1 MKKIYEFMLKL
12 FLSNTYVKVRIII
25 VTVKIIKRIKIMLV
39 LSRKAEESIIIN
51 TPDQKE
57 IKITIIKIE
66 NKKVKIGISAA
77 NEFTILREELTL
89 GN

>member
-1 MKKIYEFMLKL
+1 MLRL
-12 FLSNTYVKVRIII
+12 FLLNTYVKVRIII
-25 VTVKIIKRIKIMLV
+25 VTVKLIKRIKIMLV

-51 TPDQKE
+51 TPDHKE

-66 NKKVKIGISAA
+66 NKKVKVGISAGT
-77 NEFTILREELTL
+77 EFTILREELTL

>member
-1 MKKIYEFMLKL
+1 MLRL
-12 FLSNTYVKVRIII
+12 FLLNTYVKVRIII
-25 VTVKIIKRIKIMLV
+25 VTVKLIKRIKIMLV

-51 TPDQKE
+51 TPDNKQ

-66 NKKVKIGISAA
+66 NKKVKVGISAGT
-77 NEFTILREELTL
+77 EFTILREELTL

>member
-1 MKKIYEFMLKL
+1 MLTL
-12 FLSNTYVKVRIII
+12 FLLNTYAKVRIISVI
-25 VTVKIIKRIKIMLV
+25 VKLIKRIKIMLV
-39 LSRKAEESIIIN
+39 LSRKSEESIIIN

-66 NKKVKIGISAA
+66 NKKVKVGISAGT
-77 NEFTILREELTL
+77 EFTILREELTL

>member
-1 MKKIYEFMLKL
+1 MLKL
-12 FLSNTYVKVRIII
+12 FLLNTYVEVRIII
-25 VTVKIIKRIKIMLV
+25 VIVKLIKRIKIMLV
-39 LSRKAEESIIIN
+39 LSRKSEESIIIN

-66 NKKVKIGISAA
+66 NKKVKVGISAGT
-77 NEFTILREELTL
+77 EFTILREELTL

>member
-1 MKKIYEFMLKL
+1 
-12 FLSNTYVKVRIII
+12 
-25 VTVKIIKRIKIMLV
+25 MLV

-66 NKKVKIGISAA
+66 NKKIKVGISAGA
-77 NEFTILREELTL
+77 EFTILREELTL

>member
-1 MKKIYEFMLKL
+1 MLRL
-12 FLSNTYVKVRIII
+12 FLLNTYVKVRIII
-25 VTVKIIKRIKIMLV
+25 VTVKLIKRIKIMLV

-51 TPDQKE
+51 TPDHKE

-66 NKKVKIGISAA
+66 NKKVKIGISAG
-77 NEFTILREELTL
+77 NEFTILREELII

>member
-1 MKKIYEFMLKL
+1 MLKL
-12 FLSNTYVKVRIII
+12 FLLNTYIKVRIII
-25 VTVKIIKRIKIMLV
+25 VIVKLIKRIKIMLV

-66 NKKVKIGISAA
+66 NKKVKVGISAGT
-77 NEFTILREELTL
+77 EFTILREELTL

>member
-1 MKKIYEFMLKL
+1 MLKL

-66 NKKVKIGISAA
+66 NKKVKIGISAG

>member
-1 MKKIYEFMLKL
+1 MLTL
-12 FLSNTYVKVRIII
+12 FLLNTYAKVRIII
-25 VTVKIIKRIKIMLV
+25 VIVKLIKRIKIMLV

-51 TPDQKE
+51 TPDNKE

-66 NKKVKIGISAA
+66 NKKIKVGISAGA
-77 NEFTILREELTL
+77 EFTILREELTL

>member
-1 MKKIYEFMLKL
+1 MLTL
-12 FLSNTYVKVRIII
+12 FLLNTYAKVRIISVI
-25 VTVKIIKRIKIMLV
+25 VKLIKRIKIMLV

-51 TPDQKE
+51 TPDHKE

-66 NKKVKIGISAA
+66 NKKIKVGISAGA
-77 NEFTILREELTL
+77 EFTILREELTL

>member
-1 MKKIYEFMLKL
+1 MLRL
-12 FLSNTYVKVRIII
+12 FLLNTYVKVRIII
-25 VTVKIIKRIKIMLV
+25 VTVKLIKRIKIMLV

-51 TPDQKE
+51 TPDHKE

-66 NKKVKIGISAA
+66 NKKVKIGISAG

>member
-1 MKKIYEFMLKL
+1 
-12 FLSNTYVKVRIII
+12 
-25 VTVKIIKRIKIMLV
+25 MLV

-51 TPDQKE
+51 TPDKKE

-66 NKKVKIGISAA
+66 NKKVKVGISAD

-89 GN
+89 EN